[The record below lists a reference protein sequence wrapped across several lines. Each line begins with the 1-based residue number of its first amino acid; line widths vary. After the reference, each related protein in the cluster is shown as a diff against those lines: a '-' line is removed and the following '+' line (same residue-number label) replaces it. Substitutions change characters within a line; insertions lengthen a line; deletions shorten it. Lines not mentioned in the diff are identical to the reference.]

1 MMKGGGTSSS
11 QRTDID
17 YFTKSG
23 RAILDIASFF
33 SQMCLFLIDFW
44 LYLRKQLT
52 RICVCCCVFVLDS
65 CETVISAHETQ

>member
-1 MMKGGGTSSS
+1 MKGGGTSSS

-33 SQMCLFLIDFW
+33 SQMCLFWSTFGFILENNLQGFAFA
-44 LYLRKQLT
+44 
-52 RICVCCCVFVLDS
+52 VVFS
-65 CETVISAHETQ
+65 Y